1 LALASFSRNLIH
13 HPFLAGP
20 GEEPES
26 FLIVLSTSQ
35 ELFYYDARRKG
46 KSKKPPKIISLTV
59 SRVFVIGQLF
69 TKKVRLMEDGMSKE
83 SPLKDKVILVVDDEP
98 DVLETVA
105 DELDMA
111 IVHKASN
118 YETALQYLLGY
129 TYDVVILDIMGVN
142 GFELLKTA
150 VERGF
155 PAVML
160 TAHAL
165 TPEALKKSI
174 KLGAVSFLPKERI
187 TDLQEFLEE
196 VVLGKGKPLWI
207 KFFDRLGG
215 YFNKRFGPDWK
226 ERDQFFKDFEESLR
240 TSEQGYR
247 A

>member
-1 LALASFSRNLIH
+1 
-13 HPFLAGP
+13 
-20 GEEPES
+20 
-26 FLIVLSTSQ
+26 
-35 ELFYYDARRKG
+35 
-46 KSKKPPKIISLTV
+46 
-59 SRVFVIGQLF
+59 
-69 TKKVRLMEDGMSKE
+69 MSND
-83 SPLKDKVILVVDDEP
+83 SALKDKVILVVDDEP

-111 IVHKASN
+111 IVHTAKD
-118 YETALQYLLGY
+118 YDTALQYLLGY

-142 GFELLKTA
+142 GFELLKTT

-187 TDLQEFLEE
+187 ADLQEFLEE
-196 VVLGKGKPLWI
+196 VVLGKGKPVWI

-226 ERDQFFKDFEESLR
+226 ERDQFFKDFEASLR
-240 TSEQGYR
+240 KSEQGYT